1 MNRKKV
7 VPFAKKYLSTR
18 SSPGLLLQSSAAR
31 TCVATMNTAANPRKL
46 WMCPI
51 WVMRL
56 ANGAVMV
63 VAIDDM
69 AGLADT
75 STFNS
80 HAEVFGHGVC
90 HTCGGSSRIVGMLIH
105 RLSTSRP
112 QQVGSQPHAETHPR
126 AIPGG
131 EPGQLV

>member
-69 AGLADT
+69 ARLADT
-75 STFNS
+75 STFTL
-80 HAEVFGHGVC
+80 HAEVAEPDVRQPLTDRAAGV
-90 HTCGGSSRIVGMLIH
+90 LI
-105 RLSTSRP
+105 LIF
-112 QQVGSQPHAETHPR
+112 
-126 AIPGG
+126 IPS
-131 EPGQLV
+131 PPY